1 MKRFVMFLV
10 VICMLFSAY
19 AEAQWANGNI
29 TIEDSNNLSG
39 SNARLPINFNN
50 TGSSVT
56 IGFSTTAVV
65 ENNYSKITPIT
76 SATLV
81 KDSGAYTAS
90 YGLTSP
96 LYIYWQIIS
105 NTKIDLGI
113 SALADTNNTK
123 GEMIDSKTNKTM
135 NWYVYTS
142 EGAGLLNTENSAT
155 GNDITTGHDPS
166 VAIGKTGS
174 QKIYIITPNL
184 TTVPAGNYSG
194 TLVVTIKAGA

>member
-19 AEAQWANGNI
+19 ADAQWANGNI
-29 TIEDSNNLSG
+29 TIENDSDLIG
-39 SNARLPINFNN
+39 SNARLPINFDN

-56 IGFSTTAVV
+56 IGFSTTAVG
-65 ENNYSKITPIT
+65 ENNYSEITPIT

-81 KDSGAYTAS
+81 KDTGAYTAS

-105 NTKIDLGI
+105 GTKIDLRI
-113 SALADTNNTK
+113 SALTGEKNTN
-123 GEMIDSKTNKTM
+123 GEMSSGDKLM
-135 NWYVYTS
+135 DWYVYTS

-155 GNDITTGHDPS
+155 GNNITTGHDPF

-194 TLVVTIKAGA
+194 TLVVTIKAGQ